1 MNAFAVVSDSGILPE
16 ESSFFTCIGH
26 PFPAVN
32 IRTSSE
38 RPEAL
43 YKGCFDLSGIN
54 TIGLLQSIDVVV
66 SLIRDGHSAM
76 PVPDYVD
83 ENVSTRAVSIIQS
96 YVGAMNKILWR
107 KF

>member
-1 MNAFAVVSDSGILPE
+1 MS
-16 ESSFFTCIGH
+16 IGL
-26 PFPAVN
+26 PFPSIC
-32 IRTSSE
+32 IRASIE

-43 YKGCFDLSGIN
+43 DKGCFVLSGID
-54 TIGLLQSIDVVV
+54 TKGLLQSVDVAV
-66 SLIRDGHSAM
+66 SLIRDGLPGI